1 MLYADDDHHSIDG
14 SLEQAKYF
22 INNLFSDKANDAK

>member
-14 SLEQAKYF
+14 LEVQAKYF
-22 INNLFSDKANDAK
+22 MKEIIHDSQEQF